1 MPLLSRTAQLW
12 LAFATVYLVWGS
24 TYLAIRIGVKDL
36 PAILFAGVR
45 FDLAGILLLAYALAR
60 GLALPRSARD
70 WGTIILTALLML
82 VGANGLVTW
91 AEQWVESNQ
100 AALIVATSALW
111 MAGFGML
118 GLRGEAVGRIT
129 LAGLL
134 LGFLGVALLVGS
146 GMQLGMAP
154 AWAYLALLVSPVL
167 WAAGS
172 IYSRRHPTRCAPLMA
187 AALQMCVTGVV
198 QTTLGLSLGEAARW
212 NWAPDALWA
221 LAYLVVFGSCIAY
234 GAYFWLVYQ
243 VTPAS
248 LGTYAYVNPLVAI
261 LLGWLLLGEQ
271 LSAVQMIGT
280 VIILAGVMIVTLAPR
295 PSVKP

>member
-1 MPLLSRTAQLW
+1 MIALSRTTQLW

-24 TYLAIRIGVKDL
+24 TYLAIRVGVQDL

-45 FDLAGILLLAYALAR
+45 FDLAGILMLIYARWR

-70 WGTIILTALLML
+70 WGTIVLTALLML

-111 MAGFGML
+111 MAGFGAL
-118 GLRGEAVGRIT
+118 GLHGETPGRAALVG
-129 LAGLL
+129 LA

-146 GMQLGMAP
+146 GMQLHAAP
-154 AWAYLALLVSPVL
+154 SFAYLALLVSPVL

-172 IYSRRHPTRCAPLMA
+172 IYSRRHPTTCAPLMA

-198 QTTLGLSLGEAARW
+198 QTSLGLSLGEAARW

-248 LGTYAYVNPLVAI
+248 LGTYAYVNPLVAV
-261 LLGWLLLGEQ
+261 LLGWLLLGER
-271 LSAVQMIGT
+271 LSGVQMIGT
-280 VIILAGVMIVTLAPR
+280 IIILAGVMIVTLAPR
-295 PSVKP
+295 PVARA